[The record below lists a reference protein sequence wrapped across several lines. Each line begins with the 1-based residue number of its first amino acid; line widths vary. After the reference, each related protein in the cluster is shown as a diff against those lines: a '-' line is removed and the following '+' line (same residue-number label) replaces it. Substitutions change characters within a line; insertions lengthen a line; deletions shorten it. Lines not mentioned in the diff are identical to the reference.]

1 MRDYKFRGRRKDN
14 GEWVYGYLAFIYVSG
29 RDASGFV
36 YTDTAKIYSQD
47 DCRSYDVLASTVGE
61 FTGLKDKNGV
71 EIYEG
76 DVVKVGTWRVD
87 DETGEEHFDPI
98 EECRSCYVVEWG
110 GGHGYP
116 AFDLKPNIRWSECN
130 DLSYIACAEEA
141 QCQVIGNI
149 HDNPE
154 LARTA
159 LGGDES

>member
-1 MRDYKFRGRRKDN
+1 MRDYKFRGKRKDN
-14 GEWVYGYLAFIYVSG
+14 GEWVKGDLIRSRIAVEAWINTHNLVTRKGEFIQPVPV
-29 RDASGFV
+29 DP
-36 YTDTAKIYSQD
+36 
-47 DCRSYDVLASTVGE
+47 STVGQY
-61 FTGLKDKNGV
+61 TGLKDKNGK

-76 DVVKVGTWRVD
+76 DVVKVGTWWAD

-110 GGHGYP
+110 GDHYP

-130 DLSYIACAEEA
+130 NLSYIACAEEA

-154 LARTA
+154 L
-159 LGGDES
+159 LEEVEPDDLH

>member
-61 FTGLKDKNGV
+61 YTGLKDKNGV

-76 DVVKVGTWRVD
+76 DVVGAFCDTQRFEIKYC
-87 DETGEEHFDPI
+87 EERGGYFLDSVVLCGGAEPAP
-98 EECRSCYVVEWG
+98 ECLGNLLDTVE
-110 GGHGYP
+110 
-116 AFDLKPNIRWSECN
+116 
-130 DLSYIACAEEA
+130 
-141 QCQVIGNI
+141 VIGNI

-154 LARTA
+154 L
-159 LGGDES
+159 LEGG

>member
-61 FTGLKDKNGV
+61 FTGLKDKDGV

-76 DVVKVGTWRVD
+76 DVVGVFCDTQRFEIKYC
-87 DETGEEHFDPI
+87 EERGGYFLD
-98 EECRSCYVVEWG
+98 SVVLLGNLLDTVE
-110 GGHGYP
+110 
-116 AFDLKPNIRWSECN
+116 
-130 DLSYIACAEEA
+130 
-141 QCQVIGNI
+141 VIGNI

-154 LARTA
+154 LLT
-159 LGGDES
+159 